1 MKRRNR
7 KVYREQELLLEQAAN
22 VMTAALQLLEEQQLE
37 INRLR
42 AALNAVE
49 TVANVVLDGGKVS
62 DVVEGNGIGEP
73 FTPVETW

>member
-1 MKRRNR
+1 M
-7 KVYREQELLLEQAAN
+7 YREQELLLEQAAS
-22 VMTAALQLLEEQQLE
+22 VMTAALQLLEEQERE
-37 INRLR
+37 ISRLR

-49 TVANVVLDGGKVS
+49 TISNVVLDGGKFS